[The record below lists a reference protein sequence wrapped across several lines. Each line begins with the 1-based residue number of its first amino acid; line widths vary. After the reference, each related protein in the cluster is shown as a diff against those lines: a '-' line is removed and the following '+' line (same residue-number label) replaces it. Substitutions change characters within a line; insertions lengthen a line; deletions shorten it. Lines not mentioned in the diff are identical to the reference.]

1 VGLGVLELDRSA
13 FTDQVVADSS
23 IDIPTKA
30 YCTPVGVTP
39 MPTDLS
45 EVDLSK
51 WNGP

>member
-1 VGLGVLELDRSA
+1 VA

-30 YCTPVGVTP
+30 YWTPVGVTP
-39 MPTDLS
+39 MPADLS